1 MIIAKPEWF
10 GPRKY
15 TLKRKYIEEVFDLEI
30 ETK

>member
-15 TLKRKYIEEVFDLEI
+15 TLKRKYTEEVFDFEI
-30 ETK
+30 EN